1 MNVIDYTIDG
11 KKLCVAGLDR
21 NIYIYDDVD
30 SRLYA
35 TLHSKGLRVNG
46 HVNRIFSIK
55 CHPED
60 SNVLVS
66 AGWDGSIKIYDI
78 RAKNPVASIAGPYVS
93 GDSIDMFD
101 DMIVTGSSR
110 NKNCM

>member
-1 MNVIDYTIDG
+1 M
-11 KKLCVAGLDR
+11 
-21 NIYIYDDVD
+21 D
-30 SRLYA
+30 SRLFA
-35 TLHSKGLRVNG
+35 TIHSRGLRVNG
-46 HVNRIFSIK
+46 HVNRIFSIR

-60 SNVLVS
+60 SNVLAS
-66 AGWDGSIKIYDI
+66 AGWDGAIKIYDI

-93 GDSIDMFD
+93 GDSIDMYD